1 MPLSVAVAFVRRHV
15 VIGALAITA
24 VLGAAVVPVV
34 AYVIVPALVRS
45 TLVEDAPESSAGA
58 SGPIPAET
66 VRQGELVRIN
76 AVDYGSGVVR
86 LVRIGTDLVLRFEN
100 VDIAG
105 APDVYVYLSD
115 RADGQPGA
123 FVELGKLKA
132 TNGSFNYAV
141 PAGIDVTSVRSVVVW
156 CRQFSVT
163 VTYALLT

>member
-1 MPLSVAVAFVRRHV
+1 AEAVGR
-15 VIGALAITA
+15 G
-24 VLGAAVVPVV
+24 
-34 AYVIVPALVRS
+34 LVGPR
-45 TLVEDAPESSAGA
+45 LVSEAPENSAGA
-58 SGPIPAET
+58 PGPMPAET